1 MRKIVIMICLGVLM
15 ATFLISYTDP
25 LNRNQSPLAEKGVI
39 DLTSWDLHKDGLAT
53 LQGEWEYYDKQ
64 LLGPEDFDVRMGKNP
79 KITGY
84 NISKSYRK
92 NLIKRFTYSDK
103 TYGTFRVTVKL
114 KNSDQYIGIKIN
126 NEKVYIKNKL
136 FINGERIGFSG
147 DIIEQEINKS
157 DRNTYN
163 EFFQNDTDT
172 IDIILQVEDFYQP
185 FSIDEYYL
193 VLGLQQDLNSSEIIK
208 NATEL
213 CAAVLCFMIALYY
226 IYIYFGGKRTKE
238 IKFSISEFLS
248 LTMFFLFS
256 GEKFIYWVF
265 PNISLEVY
273 IKFLYFSI
281 ACIPYS
287 IIGYANLV
295 ANKVVSNRMYKIVRN
310 VFYIY
315 TILLVFTP
323 YKINI
328 YFIQSIFIPILIL
341 YLYMMFRIG
350 FVLEKFKQNNNYNNE
365 ATIYLLCLSC
375 IFIHYYNN
383 ILFYW
388 SLVSTKLISVLVAII
403 FIFLSQ
409 IFLAFSYAH
418 NYKKMDEMEKA
429 KDEFYMNSSYV
440 LNAPLQSILNIATS
454 VINKVDE
461 HENFYIEV
469 LSDAIMIQDITS
481 NLIDIVNATF
491 DVTLMQNNQLQLSKT
506 PIDMK
511 IEVELLVESIKEL
524 HDKKKIEI
532 VSDIEESLIALAD
545 AGRVQQILHNLL
557 TNSIYSMTEG
567 KIIIRGVRNGRMV
580 SISVIDNG
588 CGISKE
594 QQEEIY
600 QPYVSFHSEGIG
612 LGLYL
617 SRQLALHM
625 DGNLNLEWSKLGKGS
640 KFVLTLPNYSEEFN
654 EEVEKN
660 IGVRCINQFNPY
672 SHYPSKAEGNS
683 KTILIVDDEMFNI
696 QTAAIILES
705 EGYNIVSACSGDE
718 ALKMLEKYKID
729 LVILDVMMP
738 GVSGITTCKNIREK
752 YSIIELPIL
761 LSTRINVNNDVNLG
775 LLAQAND
782 TITKPYK
789 EKELRARVKTLIAL
803 KTSIEDAAKSEQAF
817 LQAQIKPHFIYNAI
831 NTIISFCY
839 TDSEKAAKLLA
850 EFSKYL
856 RLIFDIDNMNMFVSI
871 QKELELVKAYVEI
884 QNARFSNRFIVEYD
898 IETILFE
905 EQIPSLM
912 IQPLVENAIRHGY
925 YQIQGMGHI
934 YVSIKKVDERLVIRV
949 KDNGSG
955 MSKEKLELL
964 KNKEFKSTGVGMWNI
979 KRRIAKMKEATI
991 NIESEINKGTIVTIS
1006 MLI

>member
-1 MRKIVIMICLGVLM
+1 MKKIVIMICLGVLIT
-15 ATFLISYTDP
+15 TFLISYTDP
-25 LNRNQSPLAEKGVI
+25 LNRKQSPVAEEGVI
-39 DLTSWDLHKDGLAT
+39 DLTSWDFHKDGVVT

-64 LLGPEDFDVRMGKNP
+64 LLEPEDFDEITGKSP
-79 KITGY
+79 ELTGY
-84 NISKSYRK
+84 NVSKSQRK
-92 NLIKRFTYSDK
+92 NLIKRLTYSDK
-103 TYGTFRVTVKL
+103 TYGTFRVTVKID
-114 KNSDQYIGIKIN
+114 NCDRYFGIKIN
-126 NEKVYIKNKL
+126 NEKIYATNKL

-147 DIIEQEINKS
+147 DVLEQEIKKL
-157 DRNTYN
+157 DRNAYQV
-163 EFFQNDTDT
+163 FFQNNSDTME
-172 IDIILQVEDFYQP
+172 IILQVKDFYQP
-185 FSIDEYYL
+185 FSLDEYYL

-213 CAAVLCFMIALYY
+213 CAAVLCFLIALYY
-226 IYIYFGGKRTKE
+226 IYVYFGGKKTKE

-256 GEKFIYWVF
+256 GEKFIYWAF
-265 PNISLEVY
+265 PNINLEIY
-273 IKFLYFSI
+273 IKILYLSI

-287 IIGYANLV
+287 IVGYANLV
-295 ANKVVSNRMYKIVRN
+295 ANKVVSDGMYKIIRN

-315 TILLVFTP
+315 SILLIITP

-350 FVLEKFKQNNNYNNE
+350 FVLQKYKQNNNYNNE
-365 ATIYLLCLSC
+365 ATIYLICLAC

-383 ILFYW
+383 ILYYW
-388 SLVSTKLISVLVAII
+388 SLVSTKIISFLVAIV

-409 IFLAFSYAH
+409 IFLAFRYAD
-418 NYKKMDEMEKA
+418 NYKKMDEMEKV
-429 KDEFYMNSSYV
+429 KDEFYMNSSNV
-440 LNAPLQSILNIATS
+440 LNAPLHSILNIATS
-454 VINKVDE
+454 VINKIDE
-461 HENFYIEV
+461 HENMYREV

-481 NLIDIVNATF
+481 NLIEIVNATF
-491 DVTLMQNNQLQLSKT
+491 DATLLQNNQLKLSKT

-511 IEVELLVESIKEL
+511 IEIELLVESIKEL
-524 HDKKKIEI
+524 LDNKRIEI
-532 VSDIEESLIALAD
+532 VSEIGESLIVIAD
-545 AGRVQQILHNLL
+545 EGRVQQILHNLL

-567 KIIIRGVRNGRMV
+567 KIIIKGVRRGKMV

-594 QQEEIY
+594 QQEEIFK
-600 QPYVSFHSEGIG
+600 PYVSFHSEGIG

-640 KFVLTLPNYSEEFN
+640 QFVLTLPSCSEEFN
-654 EEVEKN
+654 AEEEKN
-660 IGVRCINQFNPY
+660 KGVRCINQFNPY
-672 SHYPSKAEGNS
+672 SHSTVNAESNS

-705 EGYNIVSACSGDE
+705 EGYNIVSACSGHE

-738 GVSGITTCKNIREK
+738 GVSGIATCKKIREK

-782 TITKPYK
+782 TITKPYM
-789 EKELRARVKTLIAL
+789 EKELRARVKTLISL
-803 KTSIEDAAKSEQAF
+803 KTSFEDAAKSEQAF

-839 TDSEKAAKLLA
+839 TDSEKAAMLLA

-856 RLIFDIDNMNMFVSI
+856 RLIFDIDNMNMFVSV

-884 QNARFSNRFIVEYD
+884 QNARFGDRFIVKYD
-898 IETILFE
+898 IDPILFE

-912 IQPLVENAIRHGY
+912 VQPLVENAIRHGY
-925 YQIQGMGHI
+925 YQVQGIAYI
-934 YVSIKKVDERLVIRV
+934 YISIKKVDERIVIVV
-949 KDNGSG
+949 KDNGIG

-964 KNKEFKSTGVGMWNI
+964 KNKEYKTTGVGIWNI
-979 KRRIAKMKEATI
+979 KRRIAKMKDATI
-991 NIESEINKGTIVTIS
+991 NIQSEINKGTMVTIT
-1006 MLI
+1006 MPI